1 MLTCVANKPV
11 ECRSILLQSLY
22 VCQSRGTRGRISVWV
37 RIDAWRFGLRREGL
51 CPPRRFGTSR
61 GSAIGVSVGAGA
73 SLAKRCRA
81 ALATAVHRGRR
92 SILANPIPHQVSIGK
107 YFSEF
112 APIQRCAR
120 RQPESLGCETEI
132 FCWWK
137 MKRSDRVEYL
147 EGRT

>member
-1 MLTCVANKPV
+1 MK
-11 ECRSILLQSLY
+11 RSDLPARGGAVTEEESPDNRLQLLSAAPRL
-22 VCQSRGTRGRISVWV
+22 SGTLPTLRRFSVWV

-61 GSAIGVSVGAGA
+61 GNADGVSVGAGA

-92 SILANPIPHQVSIGK
+92 SILGYPIPHQVSLGE

-112 APIQRCAR
+112 APIQRCAPSP
-120 RQPESLGCETEI
+120 QA
-132 FCWWK
+132 
-137 MKRSDRVEYL
+137 L
-147 EGRT
+147 EVPLYPVAHDG